1 MFFARFMLADLG
13 KNSLEVW
20 KDEVL
25 DQSIEVNNL
34 VYKVPFIFR
43 YGHFVLLIAYSN
55 ITTIYWVW

>member
-1 MFFARFMLADLG
+1 MLADLG

-34 VYKVPFIFR
+34 VYKVPFIFSF
-43 YGHFVLLIAYSN
+43 GHFVLLTAYSN
-55 ITTIYWVW
+55 ITTNIFGMVKIY

>member
-1 MFFARFMLADLG
+1 MLADLG

-43 YGHFVLLIAYSN
+43 YGHFVLFIAYSKRYN
-55 ITTIYWVW
+55 NNVLGMVTLYL